1 MIFPPFEVA
10 TKIAIA
16 LGIGLLVGLERQWSQ
31 KDVGV
36 RTFSI
41 TALLGCL
48 SVLISLQL
56 AEICLVGVLLLV
68 VFMNGRSLLVDRS
81 LEMTTSVALLVM
93 FVLGVLAGLG
103 HLFTP
108 IASAILMTML
118 LAWKTELQRFAG
130 DLKLSEIRG
139 AVLLGLIGFVIYPLL
154 PNRFIDNWH
163 LLNPRQSWLIV
174 IIVAGLGFANY
185 VLLRVF
191 SNRGLY
197 YTAVLGG
204 LVNSTATV
212 AELSRTVSSDD
223 SGENN
228 TIVALVLLTSIAM
241 FVRNL
246 VILAMFARAAVSIA
260 IWPLLAMTV
269 GAVIFAWK
277 NRERSTE
284 PVRSLRLDSPVSLRH
299 VLNFGT
305 LFILMEVVG
314 TIGARYLGKFGFLA
328 LSLLGGT
335 VSSASTTAAAATMAI
350 HGKLSPDVAGVAT
363 VFASIASALVNLPLV
378 QRQSHN
384 KQITRTL
391 AAISLLLVVAGLAV
405 LAVRQRY
412 R

>member
-1 MIFPPFEVA
+1 
-10 TKIAIA
+10 
-16 LGIGLLVGLERQWSQ
+16 
-31 KDVGV
+31 
-36 RTFSI
+36 
-41 TALLGCL
+41 
-48 SVLISLQL
+48 
-56 AEICLVGVLLLV
+56 
-68 VFMNGRSLLVDRS
+68 
-81 LEMTTSVALLVM
+81 
-93 FVLGVLAGLG
+93 
-103 HLFTP
+103 
-108 IASAILMTML
+108 
-118 LAWKTELQRFAG
+118 
-130 DLKLSEIRG
+130 
-139 AVLLGLIGFVIYPLL
+139 
-154 PNRFIDNWH
+154 
-163 LLNPRQSWLIV
+163 LIV

-212 AELSRTVSSDD
+212 AELSRTVLSDD

-260 IWPLLAMTV
+260 LWPLLAMTV

-299 VLNFGT
+299 VLNFGA

-335 VSSASTTAAAATMAI
+335 MSSASTTAAAATMAI